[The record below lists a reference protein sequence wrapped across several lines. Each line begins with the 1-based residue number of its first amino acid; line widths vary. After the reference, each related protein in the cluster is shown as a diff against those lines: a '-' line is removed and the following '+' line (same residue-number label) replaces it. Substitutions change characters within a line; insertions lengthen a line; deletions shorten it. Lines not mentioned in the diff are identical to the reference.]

1 MKQFCSYRVS
11 SNNKGSTCKS
21 KLTITNRRYSFIST
35 LTTMSRTMK
44 PVELVS
50 ALAFVCHP
58 DEFTKPDSCNR
69 KGDEGECDTD
79 NDCVNNNVGPIHTIA
94 RVFKKAFSESH
105 LTSSV
110 TSVASCNST
119 SNTSN
124 AMKNKKTRSLRD
136 PGTSTGGGG
145 SIDGGIGKDCRFG
158 TVEVRKYPITIGQNP
173 AVSSGIPLTMEWD
186 LLQNET
192 EKCGI
197 DQYERDHP
205 AEFRKRG
212 NDLVLDGLTRA
223 TMLKELGYSKEQLL
237 EGLKQVDDVKQRH
250 ASSAGYQASS
260 LAQARCSIAL
270 SRQKKG
276 TK

>member
-1 MKQFCSYRVS
+1 
-11 SNNKGSTCKS
+11 
-21 KLTITNRRYSFIST
+21 
-35 LTTMSRTMK
+35 MSRTMK

-124 AMKNKKTRSLRD
+124 A
-136 PGTSTGGGG
+136 
-145 SIDGGIGKDCRFG
+145 IGKDCRFG

-197 DQYERDHP
+197 DQNERDHP

-270 SRQKKG
+270 SREKKG